1 MNGARSLSTQ
11 PGIWAMSY
19 SVRLPLAKAVFDQ
32 FIGLKPLLSFCQATY
47 IWIDGTGETMRS
59 KTRTIANAPKSINDF
74 PMWNFDGSSTGQAC
88 SGQDSDTYLK
98 PVAYYPDPFL
108 GGNNKLVLCETYD
121 REMKPTA
128 TNHRSF
134 CNEIM
139 EKCKSEK
146 IWFGMEQ
153 EYLLL
158 DRDGYP
164 LGWPKHGFPE
174 PQGKY
179 YCGIGADRA
188 YGRELVD
195 AHYRACLYTGLQLF
209 GINAE
214 VTPGQWE
221 FQLGTC
227 EGISMG
233 DQLWMARYLLYRITE
248 IYGVLVTF
256 DPKPAI
262 TSGDWNGAGCHCN
275 FSTEK
280 MRSEG
285 GIKYIEEA
293 IKKLEKKHKEHIA
306 VYDPHGGT
314 DNLRRLTGKHETS
327 SIDQFSWGVANRAAS
342 VRIPRA
348 VTSEKKGYLEDRRPS
363 SNCDPYA
370 VTGILTKTILL
381 D

>member
-1 MNGARSLSTQ
+1 
-11 PGIWAMSY
+11 MSF

-32 FIGLKPLLSFCQATY
+32 FIGLKPHPSFCQATY

-59 KTRTIANAPKSINDF
+59 KTRTITNVPKSINDF
-74 PMWNFDGSSTGQAC
+74 PLWNFDGSSTGQAR
-88 SGQDSDTYLK
+88 SGENSDTYLK
-98 PVAYYPDPFL
+98 PVAHYPDPFL

-121 REMKPTA
+121 HAMKPTA
-128 TNHRSF
+128 TNHRNF

-158 DRDGYP
+158 DRDGHP

-179 YCGIGADRA
+179 YCGVGADKV

-195 AHYRACLYTGLQLF
+195 AHYRACLHTGLQLF

-233 DQLWMARYLLYRITE
+233 DQLWLARYLLYRIAE

-262 TSGDWNGAGCHCN
+262 THGDWNGAGCHCN

-280 MRSEG
+280 MRSDG
-285 GIKYIEEA
+285 GIKYVEEA

-306 VYDPHGGT
+306 VYDPHGGM
-314 DNLRRLTGKHETS
+314 DNVRRLTGKHETS
-327 SIDQFSWGVANRAAS
+327 NIDQFSWGIANRAAS

-348 VTSEKKGYLEDRRPS
+348 VAKDKKGFLEDRRPS

-370 VTGILTKTILL
+370 VTGMLTKTILL